1 MRGIE
6 WGVGFIRGIPSGGCN
21 LRVRLGAG
29 TCWAGR
35 EIPGL
40 QFIAKHQDI
49 IRRFNAYAN
58 FVAANFDNGHNDR
71 VAKPNSLGLFA
82 GKH

>member
-1 MRGIE
+1 MGGGI
-6 WGVGFIRGIPSGGCN
+6 ISGGQLGGCD
-21 LRVRLGAG
+21 LRIRFCAGA
-29 TCWAGR
+29 CWSGR

-49 IRRFNAYAN
+49 VRGLDAYAN
-58 FVAANFDNGHNDR
+58 FVAANFDNGHNDG